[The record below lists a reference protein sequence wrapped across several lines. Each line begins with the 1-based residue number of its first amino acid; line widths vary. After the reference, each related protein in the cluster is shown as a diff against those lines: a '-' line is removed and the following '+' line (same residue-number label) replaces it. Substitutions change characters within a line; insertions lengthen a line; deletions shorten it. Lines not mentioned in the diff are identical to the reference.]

1 MQYPD
6 VLHIAPLTLITLN
19 LKNSTPFKKIEKK
32 KLTNISLSNTHTT
45 HTHTHIHKHTDDFF
59 SCKSLR
65 ILGVEEVLS
74 EEIYTYISSYGRR
87 QWQPSPVLLPG
98 KSHGRRSQVGCRLQ
112 GRTESEMTDA
122 T

>member
-45 HTHTHIHKHTDDFF
+45 HTHTHTYTNIQKI
-59 SCKSLR
+59 SL
-65 ILGVEEVLS
+65 VVN
-74 EEIYTYISSYGRR
+74 
-87 QWQPSPVLLPG
+87 
-98 KSHGRRSQVGCRLQ
+98 H
-112 GRTESEMTDA
+112 
-122 T
+122 